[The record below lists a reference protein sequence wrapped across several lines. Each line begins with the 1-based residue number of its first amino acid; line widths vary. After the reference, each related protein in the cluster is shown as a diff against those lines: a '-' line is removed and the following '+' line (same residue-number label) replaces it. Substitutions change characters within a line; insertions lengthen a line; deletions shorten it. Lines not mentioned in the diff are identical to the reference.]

1 MKSKLEFYEY
11 INNVQTNYFK
21 KIANIKE
28 GEISFKS
35 DYNDLVLIKINEN
48 SITIKREGFLTY
60 KVKHIKNQKNVIDI
74 VIKGQGLNDN
84 IKSTIFTNDL
94 IIKKEENSLVIK
106 IIYKKDNDEVITNY
120 NLTWR

>member
-74 VIKGQGLNDN
+74 VIKGQGLNDS

-94 IIKKEENSLVIK
+94 IIKKEENSLIIK